1 MEIVFNMIFIN
12 LYIHMYL
19 IIRCGELYGEFKKTT
34 MEWKDDLMRVVMLD
48 NMFKIKQ
55 NKCGNF
61 GFHPRVMCTAKKCM
75 GHMSHPRMSEH
86 QNYHEKL
93 GNLVSRFSFCA
104 F

>member
-55 NKCGNF
+55 KKIIIGLF
-61 GFHPRVMCTAKKCM
+61 VMVYFVELKI
-75 GHMSHPRMSEH
+75 
-86 QNYHEKL
+86 
-93 GNLVSRFSFCA
+93 
-104 F
+104 